1 MVMAMASAA
10 EQVGP
15 GRTDRC
21 FALYRPLSRCVHALL
36 AAGGYGSAD
45 RRVGA
50 GSAVINMDCLGTTV
64 TVGCSTL
71 RTEDLVGAATGVAE
85 RVYGGPA
92 VAVNATTSLHTVV
105 AILGCL
111 LAGVPAVPVPPDA
124 GSRERDHVLR
134 DSGARIWL
142 GRAVDGV
149 KLETVPV
156 DLKARSQATF
166 PNPPAE
172 NTALILYTSGTTGA
186 PKGVLL
192 SRRAVRAGL
201 DGVADAWA
209 WTPGDVL
216 VHGLPL
222 FHVHGLVLGVL
233 GPLHVGST
241 LIHTERPHP
250 ERYAA
255 AADRCG
261 GSMFF
266 GVPTVW
272 SRVAASPVSA
282 RALSRARLL
291 VSGSASLPTGVA
303 RDIAALSGQVPVER
317 YGMTETL
324 ITLAARA
331 DQPRQVGSVGTAI
344 AGVRSR
350 VIDDHGL
357 PVPTDGDTSGDLQ
370 VRGDTLFDGYLNRP
384 EASAACWTHDGWFR
398 TGDVAAMG
406 ADGRHRIVG
415 RKSSDLIKTGGYRVG
430 AAEIEASLLDHPA
443 VVEAAVIGVPDP
455 DLGQRIV
462 AYVVGTGA
470 TAGELIDH
478 VARTLSAHKRPREI
492 RFVGSL
498 PRNDMGKVQ
507 KALLIDESATAV

>member
-1 MVMAMASAA
+1 M
-10 EQVGP
+10 
-15 GRTDRC
+15 
-21 FALYRPLSRCVHALL
+21 
-36 AAGGYGSAD
+36 
-45 RRVGA
+45 
-50 GSAVINMDCLGTTV
+50 INMDSPGTTV
-64 TVGCSTL
+64 TVDGSTL
-71 RTEDLVGAATGVAE
+71 AAEDLFGAAAAVAE
-85 RVYGGPA
+85 RVRGGPV
-92 VAVNATTSLHTVV
+92 VAVHATASLHTVV
-105 AILGCL
+105 AIFGCL

-124 GSRERDHVLR
+124 GPRERDHMLR

-142 GRAVDGV
+142 GSAFDGAG
-149 KLETVPV
+149 LETVPV

-166 PNPPAE
+166 PDPPPE
-172 NTALILYTSGTTGA
+172 STALILYTSGTTGPA
-186 PKGVLL
+186 KGVLL

-201 DGVADAWA
+201 DGLADAWA
-209 WTPGDVL
+209 WTPGDVV

-222 FHVHGLVLGVL
+222 FHVHGLVVGVL
-233 GPLHVGST
+233 GPLHLGSP
-241 LIHTERPHP
+241 LVHTGRPRP

-255 AADRCG
+255 AADHCG

-272 SRVAASPVSA
+272 SRVAASPASA

-291 VSGSASLPTGVA
+291 VSGSASLPAGVA
-303 RDIAALSGQVPVER
+303 RDIAALTGQIPAER

-331 DQPRQVGSVGTAI
+331 DQPRRPGWVGTPV

-350 VIDDHGL
+350 VVDDHGL
-357 PVPTDGDTSGDLQ
+357 PVPGDGDTLGDLQ

-384 EASAACWTHDGWFR
+384 EASAECWTEDGWFR
-398 TGDVAAMG
+398 TGDVAALDAG
-406 ADGRHRIVG
+406 GRHRIVG
-415 RKSSDLIKTGGYRVG
+415 RKASDLIKTGGYLVG
-430 AAEIEASLLDHPA
+430 AGEIESSLLDHPA
-443 VVEAAVIGVPDP
+443 VAQTAVIGVPDP

-492 RFVGSL
+492 RFVDSL
-498 PRNDMGKVQ
+498 PRNDLGKVQ
-507 KALLIDESATAV
+507 KALLTGESATAV

>member
-1 MVMAMASAA
+1 M
-10 EQVGP
+10 ECP
-15 GRTDRC
+15 G
-21 FALYRPLSRCVHALL
+21 A
-36 AAGGYGSAD
+36 
-45 RRVGA
+45 
-50 GSAVINMDCLGTTV
+50 TV
-64 TVGCSTL
+64 TVGGSTL
-71 RTEDLVGAATGVAE
+71 DAEDLFGAATAVAA
-85 RVYGGPA
+85 RVHGCPV

-105 AILGCL
+105 AIFGCL

-124 GSRERDHVLR
+124 GPRERDHVMR
-134 DSGARIWL
+134 DSGAAIWL
-142 GRAVDGV
+142 GGAVDGV
-149 KLETVPV
+149 DIETVPV
-156 DLKARSQATF
+156 DLSARSQATL
-166 PNPPAE
+166 PGPPADS
-172 NTALILYTSGTTGA
+172 TALIMYTSGTTGA

-192 SRRAVRAGL
+192 SRRAVQACL

-209 WTPGDVL
+209 WRPEDVV

-233 GPLHVGST
+233 GPLYVGST

-272 SRVAASPVSA
+272 SRVAASPASA
-282 RALSRARLL
+282 RTLSRARLL
-291 VSGSASLPTGVA
+291 VSGSAPLPASVA
-303 RDIAALSGQVPVER
+303 RDIAALTGQVPVER

-324 ITLAARA
+324 ITLSARA
-331 DQPRQVGSVGTAI
+331 DQARRPGWVGTPI

-350 VIDDHGL
+350 LVDDDGV
-357 PVPTDGDTSGDLQ
+357 PVRAGEDTWGDLQ

-384 EASAACWTHDGWFR
+384 EASAECWTGDGWFG
-398 TGDVAAMG
+398 TGDVAGQG
-406 ADGRHRIVG
+406 ADGWYRIVG
-415 RKSSDLIKTGGYRVG
+415 RKSTDFIKTGGYRVG
-430 AAEIEASLLDHPA
+430 AGEIEASLLDHPA
-443 VVEAAVIGVPDP
+443 VAETAVMGVPDP

-462 AYVVGTGA
+462 AYVVGAGA
-470 TAGELIDH
+470 TADDLIDH

-492 RFVGSL
+492 RFVDSL

-507 KALLIDESATAV
+507 KTLLADESETAV

>member
-1 MVMAMASAA
+1 VLNPGVRFQAEILAASA
-10 EQVGP
+10 GKP
-15 GRTDRC
+15 
-21 FALYRPLSRCVHALL
+21 FLSFVT
-36 AAGGYGSAD
+36 
-45 RRVGA
+45 
-50 GSAVINMDCLGTTV
+50 VINMECARATV
-64 TVGCSTL
+64 TVGGSTL
-71 RTEDLVGAATGVAE
+71 DAEGLFGAAAAVAA
-85 RVYGGPA
+85 RVHGGPVAA
-92 VAVNATTSLHTVV
+92 VHATTSLHTVV

-124 GSRERDHVLR
+124 GPRERDHVLR
-134 DSGARIWL
+134 DSGAGIWL
-142 GRAVDGV
+142 GGAVDGIKV
-149 KLETVPV
+149 DTIPV

-166 PNPPAE
+166 AGPPAE
-172 NTALILYTSGTTGA
+172 STALILYTSGTTGA
-186 PKGVLL
+186 SKGVLV

-233 GPLHVGST
+233 GPIHVGSA
-241 LIHTERPHP
+241 LIHTERPRP

-255 AADRCG
+255 AAEQCG

-272 SRVAASPVSA
+272 SRVAGSPASA

-291 VSGSASLPTGVA
+291 VSGSAPLPAGVA
-303 RDIAALSGQVPVER
+303 RDIAALTGQVPVER

-331 DQPRQVGSVGTAI
+331 DQPRQPGWVGTPI

-350 VIDDHGL
+350 LVNDHGV
-357 PVPTDGDTSGDLQ
+357 PVPAGEDVPGDLQ

-384 EASAACWTHDGWFR
+384 EASAECWTHDGWFR
-398 TGDVAAMG
+398 TGDVAALR
-406 ADGRHRIVG
+406 ADGWYRIVG
-415 RKSSDLIKTGGYRVG
+415 RKSIDLIKTGGYRVG

-443 VVEAAVIGVPDP
+443 VAETAVIGVADP

-470 TAGELIDH
+470 SAGELIDH

-492 RFVGSL
+492 RFVDHL
-498 PRNDMGKVQ
+498 PHNDVGKVQ
-507 KALLIDESATAV
+507 KALLMEDPPAAV